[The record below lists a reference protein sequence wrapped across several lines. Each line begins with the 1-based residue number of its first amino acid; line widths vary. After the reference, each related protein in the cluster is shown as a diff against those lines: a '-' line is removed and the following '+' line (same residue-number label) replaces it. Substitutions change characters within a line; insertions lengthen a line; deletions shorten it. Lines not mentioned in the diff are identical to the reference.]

1 MSKLFLPHATLE
13 SWAFDEKAD
22 IRDDRL
28 AVTGDPATYA
38 VLPAV
43 HFVSLVT
50 GDDPHQLVGKVKTAP
65 QLEALGAEHLDDS
78 VILGD
83 AAFDVVPGYLTSV
96 PEDSAAAAKS
106 APQQE
111 QDLLAAFLLNKL

>member
-1 MSKLFLPHATLE
+1 VSKLFLPHATLE

-28 AVTGDPATYA
+28 AVTGDSATYP

-50 GDDPHQLVGKVKTAP
+50 GEDVHGLIGKVKTAP

-83 AAFDVVPGYLTSV
+83 AAFDVVPGYLTTL
-96 PEDSAAAAKS
+96 PESSAAAFRTE
-106 APQQE
+106 PQQE